1 MLFMFV
7 NFLNF
12 YLYNLFKLYLIDVKD
27 LEKLIFVFIF
37 GCSLY
42 YGLLEKDKCEEV
54 IVKKLKKLKYKDR
67 LKRLRLRLLR
77 RRRR

>member
-1 MLFMFV
+1 M
-7 NFLNF
+7 
-12 YLYNLFKLYLIDVKD
+12 YYDLYLIDVKD

>member
-1 MLFMFV
+1 M
-7 NFLNF
+7 
-12 YLYNLFKLYLIDVKD
+12 YYDLYLIDVKD
-27 LEKLIFVFIF
+27 LEKFIFVFIF

-42 YGLLEKDKCEEV
+42 YGLLEKDKCEDV